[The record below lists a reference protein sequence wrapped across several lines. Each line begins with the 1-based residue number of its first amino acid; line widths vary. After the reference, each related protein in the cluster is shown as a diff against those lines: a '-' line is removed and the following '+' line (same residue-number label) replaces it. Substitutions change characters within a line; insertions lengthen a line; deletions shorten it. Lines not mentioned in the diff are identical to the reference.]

1 MSPLDPSDYDVIE
14 CKQHMS
20 ELDTTIKSSIGDY
33 RNAVN
38 VKNTEVPNFDDE
50 DIKEQ
55 LSYNFDLKESDIYDS
70 KEVAVSDKNRPDMDD
85 APNSDVESTA
95 FDKLLGV
102 YVTLPGDDGESK
114 VLARVKDR
122 KRDHDGALI
131 GKTHSNP
138 ILKTAVYNVETPD
151 EHLQ

>member
-1 MSPLDPSDYDVIE
+1 
-14 CKQHMS
+14 
-20 ELDTTIKSSIGDY
+20 
-33 RNAVN
+33 
-38 VKNTEVPNFDDE
+38 
-50 DIKEQ
+50 
-55 LSYNFDLKESDIYDS
+55 
-70 KEVAVSDKNRPDMDD
+70 MDD

-95 FDKLLGV
+95 FDKFLGV

-138 ILKTAVYNVETPD
+138 ILNTSV
-151 EHLQ
+151 